1 MARPRLAP
9 FVFALALPSSLALAA
24 CGEPNEL
31 GKEPLTPAN
40 AAAVAPPSKAPR
52 AKVTQLSRAGV
63 QETVRAGIGRFLQDV
78 TLDDNPAF
86 RNGKFLGFRVVEL
99 RGDLEATELQPGDV
113 IVRVNG
119 QAIEH
124 PEEALAVFQALPK
137 AKELVVDYERGGKPQ
152 TIRLPIV
159 D

>member
-9 FVFALALPSSLALAA
+9 PAAALALLSSLALAG
-24 CGEPNEL
+24 CGEATEL
-31 GKEPLTPAN
+31 GKEPLTPAD
-40 AAAVAPPSKAPR
+40 AAKAAPPPKAPR

-63 QETVRAGIGRFLQDV
+63 QETVRGGIGRFLQDV

-99 RGDLEATELQPGDV
+99 RGDLEATDLQPGDV
-113 IVRVNG
+113 ILRVNG

-124 PEEALAVFQALPK
+124 PEEALAVFQALVK
-137 AKELVVDYERGGKPQ
+137 AKELVVDYERGGKTQ
-152 TIRLPIV
+152 TLRLPIV

>member
-31 GKEPLTPAN
+31 GKEPLTPAK
-40 AAAVAPPSKAPR
+40 AAEVAPPPKAPR

-63 QETVRAGIGRFLQDV
+63 QETVRGGIGRFLQDV